1 MNYKPLYILALLVLP
16 SLVSAKENLV
26 LGGRIMLDNTT
37 FDGVHN
43 NQDQGSEWEARRL
56 RLGVTHRA
64 EDDWRVK
71 IELGF
76 NPSDKTVGLVDGY
89 LQYRGW
95 KSSRFTFG
103 YMKENFGLE
112 NTTSSLD
119 ISALER
125 SVVTEAF
132 SPGRNY
138 GFEIAHGGHNYTTS
152 LGLFQASEDE
162 QGADG
167 YALTGRVTL
176 SPINQGNR
184 LLHLGTSASIRD
196 MRGNSFRLREPMEV
210 NTAESVIESRR
221 IDTDQI
227 TLLSLEAAGVLN
239 QWSIQGEWMSSW
251 IEEAEDPQALDDPS
265 FSGYYLLLSYCLTGE
280 SRNYGGGSFDGITPS
295 GAGGA
300 WEFIARYSNIDLV
313 DSNLGTWAESTTVG
327 VNYYATAHL
336 RFMLNLAW
344 ADARSSKVDDTGTG
358 KSAAFRAQYAF

>member
-1 MNYKPLYILALLVLP
+1 MMNIKPFIALALLALP
-16 SLVSAKENLV
+16 VWGFAKESLV

-43 NQDQGSEWEARRL
+43 NQHRGSEWEERRL
-56 RLGVTHRA
+56 RLGVTHRS
-64 EDDWRVK
+64 EGDWRAK

-76 NPSDKTVGLVDGY
+76 NPSNRTVGLVDGY
-89 LQYRGW
+89 IQYRGW
-95 KSSRFTFG
+95 RSSRFTFG

-138 GFEIAHGGHNYTTS
+138 GSEISHFGHNYTTS

-167 YALTGRVTL
+167 YALTGRFTYN
-176 SPINQGNR
+176 PINQSSQ
-184 LLHLGTSASIRD
+184 LLHLGISGSMRD
-196 MRGNSFRLREPMEV
+196 MRANNYRIREPLEV

-221 IDTDQI
+221 LVAEQI
-227 TLLSLEAAGVLN
+227 SLVSLEAAGVLN
-239 QWSIQGEWMSSW
+239 QWSVQGEWMSSW
-251 IEEAEDPQALDDPS
+251 IEQSEAALTEVS

-280 SRNYGGGSFDGITPS
+280 SRAYGGGSFDGITPS
-295 GAGGA
+295 GPSGA
-300 WEFIARYSNIDLV
+300 WELIARYSAIDLV
-313 DSNLGTWAESTTVG
+313 DDNLGTWAESTTLG
-327 VNYYATAHL
+327 INYYASAHL
-336 RFMLNLAW
+336 RLMVNIAW
-344 ADARSSKVDDTGTG
+344 AEVRSSKEDHTGSG
-358 KSAAFRAQYAF
+358 KSAALRAQYAF